1 MNSDFHT
8 IRDVG
13 DFPLSLYFSRSG
25 NTNSLPSQDTPWLM
39 EYPDRYPELSSV

>member
-13 DFPLSLYFSRSG
+13 DFPTSRSG
-25 NTNSLPSQDTPWLM
+25 NTNSLPSQDTPGK
-39 EYPDRYPELSSV
+39 YPDGYPELSSV